1 MTAAKTYN
9 IISTNKLLRT
19 YRPAINGNIE
29 NESTEVVYIN
39 KSIAWNCSVFNSL
52 VQNMKQIFTWSKSR
66 RYKIGKITSNTASF
80 FLTLHTILQI
90 QQFLL
95 TVNFSYINFCELV
108 LCVVLRMLTP
118 SCEFAKFCEFAIS
131 YPGR

>member
-39 KSIAWNCSVFNSL
+39 KSIA
-52 VQNMKQIFTWSKSR
+52 
-66 RYKIGKITSNTASF
+66 
-80 FLTLHTILQI
+80 
-90 QQFLL
+90 
-95 TVNFSYINFCELV
+95 
-108 LCVVLRMLTP
+108 
-118 SCEFAKFCEFAIS
+118 
-131 YPGR
+131 